1 MICEPLGE
9 RYVLPEIQ
17 SVDLLDLNLGGLGEL
32 EKRLHAIT
40 NELARGFKLDPN
52 RPPYPGIHA
61 FEVEDAAIYFGR
73 DDETRAVIERLDA
86 RCSQG
91 GGRFLVMI
99 GASGSGK
106 SSLLKA
112 GVLPQLCRR
121 RREWVVL
128 PCIRPEKTPVE
139 SLAKM
144 VAQQIGKPDDWRG
157 WHAKPAALTGITI
170 LLSC

>member
-1 MICEPLGE
+1 MGK
-9 RYVLPEIQ
+9 
-17 SVDLLDLNLGGLGEL
+17 L
-32 EKRLHAIT
+32 EKRLRAIT
-40 NELARGFKLDPN
+40 NELARGFKLDPQ
-52 RPPYPGIHA
+52 PPAHPGIHA

-99 GASGSGK
+99 GASGSG
-106 SSLLKA
+106 SPRCSRP
-112 GVLPQLCRR
+112 GVLPQLSRR

-139 SLAKM
+139 LLAKA
-144 VAQQIGKPDDWRG
+144 VARSKSARPTIGGAGTPSS
-157 WHAKPAALTGITI
+157 AALMASTI